1 MVGFRYEV
9 LRQNPAFISQFS
21 PDVCGKVC
29 VNLFHT
35 QKSTQVFGKYLLR
48 KRKEISSFVKRTPQK
63 SSVNPRA
70 PRNIAFNTTAHM
82 QLLFKEKKAT
92 SSGLVF
98 YFFSLT

>member
-1 MVGFRYEV
+1 VWKNLCE
-9 LRQNPAFISQFS
+9 FI
-21 PDVCGKVC
+21 PHTKIHTNNVCGKVC

-70 PRNIAFNTTAHM
+70 PGNIAFNTTAQM